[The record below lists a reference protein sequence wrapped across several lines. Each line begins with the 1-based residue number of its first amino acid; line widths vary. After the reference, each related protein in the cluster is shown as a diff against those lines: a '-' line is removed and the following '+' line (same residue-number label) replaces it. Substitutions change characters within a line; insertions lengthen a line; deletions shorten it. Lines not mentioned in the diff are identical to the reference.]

1 MTKNTNRISEIQVKL
16 DHVQREIKDI
26 NSYLTSTTSPAETM
40 IAELNMLKE
49 VESFYKQALKNAN
62 DST

>member
-62 DST
+62 GST

>member
-1 MTKNTNRISEIQVKL
+1 MNNTNRISEIQVKL
-16 DHVQREIKDI
+16 NHVQREIKDI

-49 VESFYKQALKNAN
+49 VESFYQQALKNAN
-62 DST
+62 DSD